1 MELVK
6 VLCLENKCFE
16 SNLMSL
22 PKNAKYVSNIIQ
34 NDILEAAANVVGRS
48 IVAEIKDG
56 SDIYSIIVDE
66 ARDISK
72 QEQMS
77 VCVRYIMGSNIK
89 ERFLGFVLIQDLD
102 ANSLSK
108 TIHEFLKNINLDITK
123 CVGQSYDGA
132 SVMSGSNNG
141 VQVKIR
147 ELAKNPCPYIH
158 CYAHRLNLVLV
169 DAAKKVNTLDE
180 LIGLLEAIYA
190 FQSSSTIRH
199 DAFIKSQDK
208 CKNIL
213 QLPQHCETRWVSKY
227 KGVHFFKNRF
237 GCVIDALQK
246 CGLSN
251 KKREAAEAKGL
262 LYQFC
267 KFETLLM
274 LFYMDEILG
283 IINNL
288 SIYLQKS
295 NLDIIKCLKLVKSTI
310 LQLTNM
316 RTQDKFNT
324 FFDET
329 LVAAKTS
336 NFIDIT
342 DLNKSR
348 KLNIPLKF
356 SDSHVLVNINH
367 RKNETQVKSTNNTHN
382 NDALRQQY
390 FEIIDQIL
398 SELANRFEKN
408 NDFLTAIDAC
418 DPNSTN
424 FMDVTKLHYLGEL
437 YGENSTTIEQIISQ
451 AKLVKTM
458 LNKAVDIFE
467 VHKELTSLEPAF
479 NEIKNII
486 TKILVIPVSSAAAE
500 RSFSAM
506 GRIKTYLRSTMT
518 TERLHNTAILSIE
531 RELSSPLIN
540 DPNPVIDEFAKIKN
554 RRISFTL

>member
-77 VCVRYIMGSNIK
+77 ICVRYIVGSNIK

-208 CKNIL
+208 CTNIM

-237 GCVIDALQK
+237 ECVIDALQK

-316 RTQDKFNT
+316 RTEDKFNT

-329 LVAAKTS
+329 LEAAKTS

-356 SDSHVLVNINH
+356 IDSYVLVNINH
-367 RKNETQVKSTNNTHN
+367 RKNETLVKSTNNTHN
-382 NDALRQQY
+382 ALRQQY

-479 NEIKNII
+479 NEIKKII
-486 TKILVIPVSSAAAE
+486 TKVLVIPVSSAAAE

-540 DPNPVIDEFAKIKN
+540 DPNPVIDEFAKTKN
-554 RRISFTL
+554 RRITFTL